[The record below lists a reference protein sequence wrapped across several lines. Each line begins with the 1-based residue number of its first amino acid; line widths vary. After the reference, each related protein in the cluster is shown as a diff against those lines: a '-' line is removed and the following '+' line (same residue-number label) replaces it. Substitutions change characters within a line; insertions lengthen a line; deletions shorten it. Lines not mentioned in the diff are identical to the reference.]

1 MLIESIADVPHQHL
15 MLACRLLPSPDDH
28 GGHGGHIIMLHESV
42 TERILDAA
50 MKVHTVLGAGML
62 ESTYHQCL
70 HYQLGVDGLHFQHQ
84 VRLSVVYQRIHLD
97 AGYRIAFLGENCVI
111 VELKAVEKL
120 LPVHTAQL
128 LSYLKLSGR
137 HVGLLINFN
146 VPHLRQ
152 GIRRVVNGYAAD
164 PP

>member
-1 MLIESIADVPHQHL
+1 
-15 MLACRLLPSPDDH
+15 MLACGLLPSLDDH

-42 TERILDAA
+42 TERILEAA

-62 ESTYHQCL
+62 ESTYHKCL

-84 VRLSVVYQRIHLD
+84 VRLPVVYQRIHLD
-97 AGYRIAFLGENCVI
+97 AGYRIDFLVENCVI

-120 LPVHTAQL
+120 LPVHNAQL

-152 GIRRVVNGYAAD
+152 GIRRVVNGRAVD
-164 PP
+164 PT